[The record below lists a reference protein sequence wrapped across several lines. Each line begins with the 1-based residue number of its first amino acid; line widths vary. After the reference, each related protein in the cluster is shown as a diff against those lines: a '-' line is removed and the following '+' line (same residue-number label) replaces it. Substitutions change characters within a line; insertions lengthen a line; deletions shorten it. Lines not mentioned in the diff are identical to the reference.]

1 METPAEVAAVVL
13 GRTSAGNVWRFR
25 DDLDD
30 DVVAELTE
38 LCQREPAGVDTGE
51 FDVNA
56 APYVAV
62 LSRQSL
68 VKSQWSGPSYR
79 FGVFGRISNDTV
91 RVTGGNADLLHP
103 HFEDWYGE
111 VEDRQP
117 FLALVEEGHAVSIC
131 CSVRIT
137 PDAHEAGVET
147 ALAYRRRGC
156 AARLVPE
163 WAQAVA
169 GLKAIP
175 LYSTSWQNVAS
186 RNLAGALGLIQYGSV
201 VQLT

>member
-1 METPAEVAAVVL
+1 
-13 GRTSAGNVWRFR
+13 VWRFR

-38 LCQREPAGVDTGE
+38 LCQREPSGVDTGE

-62 LSRQSL
+62 LSRRGP
-68 VKSQWSGPSYR
+68 VKSRWSGPSYR

-91 RVTGGNADLLHP
+91 RVNGGNADLLYP

-111 VEDRQP
+111 IEDRQP
-117 FLALVEEGHAVSIC
+117 FLALVEDGHAVAIC
-131 CSVRIT
+131 RSVRIT

-147 ALAYRRRGC
+147 ATAYRRRGC

-163 WAQAVA
+163 WAQEVA

-175 LYSTSWQNVAS
+175 LYSTSWRNVAS